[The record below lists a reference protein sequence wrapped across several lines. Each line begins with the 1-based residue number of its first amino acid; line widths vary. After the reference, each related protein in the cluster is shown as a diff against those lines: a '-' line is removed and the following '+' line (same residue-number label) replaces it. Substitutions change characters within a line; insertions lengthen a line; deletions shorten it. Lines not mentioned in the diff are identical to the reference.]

1 MFKILVVE
9 DEEAILMGL
18 QDNLELEGYN
28 VAVAR
33 DGEEALQRAVEFQP
47 DLVLLDLMLPKKN
60 GFEVCRE
67 LRHTNP
73 NAFVIMLTAKTDE
86 ASKVTGL
93 EIGADDYVTKP
104 FSILELLARIKA
116 SLRRRD
122 DRKEGVSGVDNFI
135 HGPLRVDFK
144 RFEASVNGVSVLL
157 NTREFQIL
165 RYLVS
170 RRGEVV
176 LREELLEE
184 VWGYSPDAM
193 PTTRTVDN
201 HIVKLRQKLEQNP
214 TDPQLIVSI
223 RGAGYKLD
231 V

>member
-18 QDNLELEGYN
+18 QDNLELEGYS
-28 VAVAR
+28 VEVAR
-33 DGEEALQRAVEFQP
+33 DGEEALVRAAKFQP

-60 GFEVCRE
+60 GFEVCRS
-67 LRHTNP
+67 LRHSHPSTYI
-73 NAFVIMLTAKTDE
+73 IMLTAKTDE
-86 ASKVTGL
+86 SSKVAGL

-116 SLRRRD
+116 ALRRRD
-122 DRKEGVSGVDNFI
+122 DRGQSPSSVDLFEHND
-135 HGPLRVDFK
+135 LRVDFK
-144 RFEASVNGVSVLL
+144 RFEATLKGVPIQLS
-157 NTREFQIL
+157 TREFQIL
-165 RYLVS
+165 RYFVA
-170 RRGEVV
+170 RRGEVI

-184 VWGYSPDAM
+184 VWGYSPETI

-201 HIVKLRQKLEQNP
+201 HIVKLRQKLEKNP
-214 TDPQLIVSI
+214 TDPQMIISI

-231 V
+231 L

>member
-9 DEEAILMGL
+9 DEEAILIGL
-18 QDNLELEGYN
+18 QDNLELEGYQ

-33 DGEEALQRAVEFQP
+33 DGEEALVRADEFHP

-60 GFEVCRE
+60 GFEVCRS
-67 LRHTNP
+67 LRHTHP
-73 NAFVIMLTAKTDE
+73 DAYVIMLTAKTDE
-86 ASKVTGL
+86 SSKVAGL

-104 FSILELLARIKA
+104 FSILELLARVKA
-116 SLRRRD
+116 ALRRRESTAD
-122 DRKEGVSGVDNFI
+122 GDKVPDRFRHAALDI
-135 HGPLRVDFK
+135 DFK
-144 RFEASVNGVSVLL
+144 RYEATLNNVPLL
-157 NTREFQIL
+157 LSTREFQIL
-165 RYLVS
+165 RYFVA
-170 RRGEVV
+170 RKGEVV

-201 HIVKLRQKLEQNP
+201 HIVKLRQKLEKDP
-214 TDPQLIVSI
+214 TDPQLIISI